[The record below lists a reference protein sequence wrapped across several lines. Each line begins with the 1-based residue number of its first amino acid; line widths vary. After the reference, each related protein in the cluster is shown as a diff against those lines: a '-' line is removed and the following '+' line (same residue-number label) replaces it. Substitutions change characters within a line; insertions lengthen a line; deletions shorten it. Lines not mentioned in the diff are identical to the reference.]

1 MNKILKKYTKK
12 YISEIKLFLFLQ
24 DHKERLAAF
33 RIVLCGT
40 LFYIACYR
48 QLVVEQFGEN
58 ALIPRAQAFAIF
70 PDYYKPLIQLFFWP
84 DGIAYIVHFIYIILL
99 LAATLGI
106 LNRPFLF
113 LTWVLAQGFIQ
124 RNYSVLFGADVI
136 GTLLL
141 FYLAFTNCQ
150 SCYTIKNLFSKLK
163 TASAEHNPNH
173 WGDQIS
179 SLFFRLLQIQIFTIY
194 MYTGFEKLK
203 GTTWWDGTALW
214 TVFVNPQFT
223 GYDLVFLKS
232 FPLFF
237 AIGTFVTIVFE
248 VYFPVMVAFRKTRY
262 LWLGMGILFHLQI
275 GILLSLMSFSL
286 VMASTYFLFLDRLD
300 LIRSINFVK
309 QKIQSFR

>member
-1 MNKILKKYTKK
+1 MKSSFKKYFN
-12 YISEIKLFLFLQ
+12 ELNLFLFLQ
-24 DHKERLAAF
+24 GHKERLAAF
-33 RIVLCGT
+33 RILLCGT

-48 QLVVEQFGEN
+48 QLVVEQFGEQ

-84 DGIAYIVHFIYIILL
+84 DSMAYIVHLIYIVLL
-99 LAATLGI
+99 LGATLGV
-106 LNRPFLF
+106 LNRPLLF

-150 SCYTIKNLFSKLK
+150 SCYTIRDLFSKWTQK
-163 TASAEHNPNH
+163 KEDHQPNRF
-173 WGDQIS
+173 GDQIS

-214 TVFVNPQFT
+214 TVLVNPQFT
-223 GYDLVFLKS
+223 GFDLIFLKS

-237 AIGTFVTIVFE
+237 AIGTFVTIIFE

-262 LWLGMGILFHLQI
+262 LWLGLGVLFHLQI

-286 VMASTYFLFLDRLD
+286 VMMSTYFLFIDRLD
-300 LIRSINFVK
+300 LIRSLNFVK
-309 QKIQSFR
+309 QKTQLFR

>member
-1 MNKILKKYTKK
+1 MKSSFKKYFN
-12 YISEIKLFLFLQ
+12 ELNLFLFLQ
-24 DHKERLAAF
+24 GHKERLAAF
-33 RIVLCGT
+33 RILLCGT

-48 QLVVEQFGEN
+48 QLVVEQFGEQ

-84 DGIAYIVHFIYIILL
+84 DSMAYVVHLIYIALL
-99 LAATLGI
+99 LGATLGV
-106 LNRPFLF
+106 LNRPLLF

-150 SCYTIKNLFSKLK
+150 SCYTIRDLFSKWTQK
-163 TASAEHNPNH
+163 KEDHQPNRF
-173 WGDQIS
+173 GDQIS

-214 TVFVNPQFT
+214 TVLVNPQFT
-223 GYDLVFLKS
+223 GFDLIFLKS

-237 AIGTFVTIVFE
+237 AVGTFVTIIFE

-262 LWLGMGILFHLQI
+262 LWLGLGVLFHLQI

-286 VMASTYFLFLDRLD
+286 VMMSTYFLFIDRLD
-300 LIRSINFVK
+300 LIRSLNFVK
-309 QKIQSFR
+309 QKTQLFR